1 MIRKAKH
8 LFYPFGAAVH
18 CFLCRNRIT
27 AIAGRN
33 QNGSNSPATFL
44 SSARIFIFCGQRF
57 SHAPHSLHKL
67 ANGGWAG
74 SRPLY
79 SYIGS
84 SPFFSGWRPHC
95 MPQNKRDIHPIGAG
109 HAIAAGR
116 GEESGKEERNALA
129 TPSIYRLFFRPN
141 GAGQRISGHLH
152 ILRKLLSCA
161 HPTEHNRN
169 LRLIPN
175 PPQPPIQQALPPD
188 LPPETPRSRPAQIL
202 RQPAAQQRL
211 HNDHGQPALMRL
223 LQPAAPC
230 LIIFIDIVILDLAKI
245 PIICL
250 QQLGELLLPTVIGK
264 PDRPGCGPPASAS
277 ESNPQSPGRRGD
289 SMFPH
294 PSAYE

>member
-67 ANGGWAG
+67 AKWWLGR

-95 MPQNKRDIHPIGAG
+95 MPQNKRGYPPHR
-109 HAIAAGR
+109 GR
-116 GEESGKEERNALA
+116 ACNSRRPCRESGKEERNALA
-129 TPSIYRLFFRPN
+129 TPSYTACFSAPMEPGSASPATFTFS
-141 GAGQRISGHLH
+141 A
-152 ILRKLLSCA
+152 SCS
-161 HPTEHNRN
+161 RV
-169 LRLIPN
+169 LIP
-175 PPQPPIQQALPPD
+175 LS
-188 LPPETPRSRPAQIL
+188 T
-202 RQPAAQQRL
+202 
-211 HNDHGQPALMRL
+211 
-223 LQPAAPC
+223 
-230 LIIFIDIVILDLAKI
+230 
-245 PIICL
+245 
-250 QQLGELLLPTVIGK
+250 TVTSG
-264 PDRPGCGPPASAS
+264 
-277 ESNPQSPGRRGD
+277 
-289 SMFPH
+289 
-294 PSAYE
+294 

>member
-67 ANGGWAG
+67 AKWWLGRKPAVVFIYWLFPVFFLDGGRIVCRKTRG
-74 SRPLY
+74 
-79 SYIGS
+79 
-84 SPFFSGWRPHC
+84 
-95 MPQNKRDIHPIGAG
+95 DIHPIGAG

-116 GEESGKEERNALA
+116 AGNPERGTKRLGYAL
-129 TPSIYRLFFRPN
+129 IYRLFFRPN

-188 LPPETPRSRPAQIL
+188 LPPETPRSRPAADSP
-202 RQPAAQQRL
+202 PACR
-211 HNDHGQPALMRL
+211 PT
-223 LQPAAPC
+223 AAP
-230 LIIFIDIVILDLAKI
+230 
-245 PIICL
+245 
-250 QQLGELLLPTVIGK
+250 
-264 PDRPGCGPPASAS
+264 
-277 ESNPQSPGRRGD
+277 
-289 SMFPH
+289 
-294 PSAYE
+294 